1 MGSEMCIR
9 DSKVNDAIEFFPGRI
24 KRDEWVKKAKELAG
38 TPREGLE
45 ASMSPE
51 APKDS
56 DLVSQAKKDMEREKI
71 EKQKQDEI
79 RRRKERAEE
88 LLRRSKG
95 RSSSK
100 ERSRESSIDL
110 TAIGFGSEEDKDD
123 LKQIDGIGRFVE
135 EKLNAIGIYKISQI
149 AKMSPKMAN
158 RVNDAVGLGPGRIER
173 DEWLS
178 LIHI

>member
-1 MGSEMCIR
+1 
-9 DSKVNDAIEFFPGRI
+9 
-24 KRDEWVKKAKELAG
+24 
-38 TPREGLE
+38 
-45 ASMSPE
+45 MSPE

-95 RSSSK
+95 KSSSK

-173 DEWLS
+173 DEWVAQANRM
-178 LIHI
+178 IR